1 MELREMLGA
10 FAKDRTPEL
19 LSAIRKRYGKYGFS
33 LACKVAGISCGQG
46 KRMIGMYDD
55 TKAIKQ
61 VASRLCGM
69 KISRWE

>member
-1 MELREMLGA
+1 MELREMLEA
-10 FAKDRTPEL
+10 FAKEQTPEL
-19 LSAIRKRYGKYGFS
+19 LSAIRKRYGKFGFS
-33 LACKVAGISCGQG
+33 LACKVAGISRGQG

-61 VASRLCGM
+61 VASRLCGV